1 MEKRK
6 IFKEGEKVKLIEEKD
21 LISKGY
27 KKIDIKK
34 IDIPIEDVELEDI
47 PFYYYKKKL
56 EDGVDYLVTG
66 DIIDFLGKEVVI
78 DREFSPNPFV
88 IFYKIRENNNLVFNE
103 DLFCM

>member
-6 IFKEGEKVKLIEEKD
+6 IFKEGEKD

-27 KKIDIKK
+27 KK

-56 EDGVDYLVTG
+56 EDGVDYLVTS

-88 IFYKIRENNNLVFNE
+88 IFYRIRENNNLVFNE
-103 DLFCM
+103 DLFCI